1 MGSGKIKAKDLKS
14 INYINDQSRSL
25 AINIMTR
32 HFKNIQKEEKL
43 RILTD
48 IKNNPSKYLNDPVL
62 APLALSFTEK
72 VELRTFEE
80 FELMKS
86 TGLLNIFGQKQIE
99 HNAIKQMELAM
110 QLPVSIQGA
119 LMPDAHHGYG
129 LPIGGVLAAKNAVIP
144 YGVGL
149 DIGCRM
155 SLVICDANPDY
166 LKRYEYQVKKAL
178 KEFTHFGIE
187 GHLEFSQEHEVL
199 DRPEFFE
206 TDLLRKLHGKAVKQL
221 GSSGS
226 GNHFVEFGMVE
237 LWEGNP
243 FNLPAGNYIGIL
255 AHSGSRGLGA
265 SLAQHYTQQAMKKC
279 KLPKQA
285 QHLAWFDLDSEAGQE
300 YWRAMNLAGDYARAC
315 HDRIRINLTKALD
328 LDVIATIEN
337 HHNFAWKET
346 LKSGETAI
354 VHRKG
359 ATPAKTGEV
368 GIIPGNMIDPGYIIT
383 GKGEEAALCSASHG
397 AGRKLSRSQA
407 RESITNS
414 SLRKMLQGKGIS
426 LIGGSPEESP
436 LAYKSIDEVMNSQK
450 MLVNLE
456 GKFYPRIVRMNK
468 E

>member
-25 AINIMTR
+25 AINIMSR
-32 HFKNIQKEEKL
+32 HFKTVPKEEKL
-43 RILTD
+43 RLLQD
-48 IKNNPSKYLNDPVL
+48 IKDNPRQYQDHEFL
-62 APLALSFTEK
+62 APLASSFMEK
-72 VELRTFEE
+72 VELKTFEE

-86 TGLLNIFGQKQIE
+86 SGLLNIFGQKHIE
-99 HNAIKQMELAM
+99 HSAIKQMELAM

-129 LPIGGVLAAKNAVIP
+129 LPIGGVLATRNAVIP

-155 SLVICDANPDY
+155 SLVICEAGADY
-166 LKRYEYQVKKAL
+166 LKRYEYQLKKAL
-178 KEFTHFGIE
+178 KDYTHFGIE
-187 GHLEFSQEHEVL
+187 GHLDFPQEHEVL
-199 DRPEFFE
+199 DRPEFQE
-206 TDLLRKLHGKAVKQL
+206 TALLRKLHGKAAKQV

-226 GNHFVEFGMVE
+226 GNHFVEFGIVE
-237 LWEGNP
+237 MWEENAFG
-243 FNLPAGNYIGIL
+243 LPAGNYLGIL

-265 SLAQHYTQQAMKKC
+265 SVAQHYTQLAMKNC

-315 HDRIRINLTKALD
+315 HDRIRINLCKALG
-328 LDVIATIEN
+328 LEVRMTIEN
-337 HHNFAWKET
+337 HHNFAWSET
-346 LKSGETAI
+346 SESGEKI
-354 VHRKG
+354 IIHRKG
-359 ATPAKTGEV
+359 ATPAGIGEA

-383 GKGEEAALCSASHG
+383 GKGEKASLCSASHG
-397 AGRKLSRSQA
+397 AGRKMSRNQA
-407 RESITNS
+407 RESITSS
-414 SLRKMLQGKGIS
+414 SLRKMLSGKGIT

-436 LAYKSIDEVMNSQK
+436 LAYKNIDEVMGCQK
-450 MLVNLE
+450 MLVNTE